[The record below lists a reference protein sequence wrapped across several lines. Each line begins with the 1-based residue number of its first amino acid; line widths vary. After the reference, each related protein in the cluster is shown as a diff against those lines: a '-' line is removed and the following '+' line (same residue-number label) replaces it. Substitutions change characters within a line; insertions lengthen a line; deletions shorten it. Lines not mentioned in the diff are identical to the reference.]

1 MNDIIF
7 LLDPTQEGV
16 ASTHTQEE
24 AVRQIPLYGTEIF
37 LFIYF
42 FFKSSP
48 VGLTCS
54 MMRLFLFVLLSDSS
68 TLATCHCLFS
78 LTSE

>member
-37 LFIYF
+37 F
-42 FFKSSP
+42 FLNLRQLVSHAP
-48 VGLTCS
+48 
-54 MMRLFLFVLLSDSS
+54 
-68 TLATCHCLFS
+68 
-78 LTSE
+78 

>member
-1 MNDIIF
+1 MTKRFEEGSKDMNDIIF

-37 LFIYF
+37 F
-42 FFKSSP
+42 FF
-48 VGLTCS
+48 
-54 MMRLFLFVLLSDSS
+54 FLNLRQLVSH
-68 TLATCHCLFS
+68 AP
-78 LTSE
+78 